1 MCIYIN
7 IYARPS
13 PPRSI
18 WEAFSP
24 PDFSKILGIL
34 VLEVA
39 LLHINSFQNPIEN
52 QTEILETWNP
62 GILVLE
68 VALVYI
74 YIYIPLEIRFRIKEK
89 PRNPGILVLKVA
101 LLYTNCCK
109 ALLEKKATSNLGIPE
124 F

>member
-1 MCIYIN
+1 MYIYIY
-7 IYARPS
+7 IYMLAPP

-24 PDFSKILGIL
+24 PDFSNLGVL

-68 VALVYI
+68 VVLVYI
-74 YIYIPLEIRFRIKEK
+74 Y
-89 PRNPGILVLKVA
+89 
-101 LLYTNCCK
+101 
-109 ALLEKKATSNLGIPE
+109 SS
-124 F
+124 

>member
-1 MCIYIN
+1 MGGVF
-7 IYARPS
+7 ASRL
-13 PPRSI
+13 
-18 WEAFSP
+18 
-24 PDFSKILGIL
+24 ILKIL

-74 YIYIPLEIRFRIKEK
+74 YIFLLKSAYGFTEK
-89 PRNPGILVLKVA
+89 SRNPGILVLKVA

-109 ALLEKKATSNLGIPE
+109 ASLEKKATSNLGIPE